1 MTSSEAL
8 GDQLITE
15 LRAIGVS
22 EADLEG
28 LDAAT
33 LQRYLRAR
41 SGNVSKASSMLA
53 ATCTWRSSVGID
65 QLAISEF
72 SAELGSG
79 KMYVAGYDPAG
90 RPVMVTRKR
99 AEGLPPKDI
108 VQYMKFLAFS
118 LESGV
123 KLMNG
128 GEQWVTILDLDGY
141 SRANSPPLSVSL
153 ATLRVLV
160 DHYPERLHMCF
171 IVDAPSIFS
180 LLWSALWPFMD
191 SVTRNKVS
199 FINSKDYKPQIEEQ
213 RRLHTPAP
221 RAELATSSTS
231 TPAANAPSPAG
242 NAAGDA
248 PASAKTNAGTDT
260 GHPPPSATTGAVAGD
275 TLRTP
280 PGQQCSGAGPTSVG
294 PPRRQGTE
302 LRRFDRQQEEGE
314 GAAVPGGSA
323 PVAPEGASN
332 PVQRSRTSTVTFLQV
347 LEHYAAPYSESKF
360 REMLGTVWAA

>member
-128 GEQWVTILDLDGY
+128 GEQWVTILDLD
-141 SRANSPPLSVSL
+141 ACQVP
-153 ATLRVLV
+153 TMRVLV

-180 LLWSALWPFMD
+180 FLWSALWPFMD
-191 SVTRNKVS
+191 SVTRKKVT

-213 RRLHTPAP
+213 RRLHTSASQ
-221 RAELATSSTS
+221 AELANSSTG
-231 TPAANAPSPAG
+231 TPTADAPSLTKE
-242 NAAGDA
+242 AAGTT
-248 PASAKTNAGTDT
+248 PVSAKTNAGTGTD
-260 GHPPPSATTGAVAGD
+260 HPPPSGTAG
-275 TLRTP
+275 
-280 PGQQCSGAGPTSVG
+280 QAASGSASSGLPSA
-294 PPRRQGTE
+294 
-302 LRRFDRQQEEGE
+302 RQQL
-314 GAAVPGGSA
+314 
-323 PVAPEGASN
+323 
-332 PVQRSRTSTVTFLQV
+332 RSMR
-347 LEHYAAPYSESKF
+347 
-360 REMLGTVWAA
+360 